1 MESMG
6 QKFRAARE
14 KKKMTVSKAAAFTR
28 IKMQHI
34 EMMENDDFSKM
45 PAPTYAKG
53 FIRIYASFLGLD
65 PVPLVQEYVDQHL
78 NQTEEGARQ
87 PARPS
92 PPVRRE
98 TFVKKDDPAEDA
110 TAASEEHVPRKSIF
124 AAIGPALGKAAKVV
138 LPFIPRLVTAALA
151 VLLLVGIIRCSV
163 NMMSDTD
170 GEGTAPSE
178 MNHTA
183 IMKEPPVRYLEL
195 PASEEPTP

>member
-14 KKKMTVSKAAAFTR
+14 KKKMNVSKAAAFTR

-78 NQTEEGARQ
+78 NQTEEGSRQ

-98 TFVKKDDPAEDA
+98 LAVKQEESTKDETTSPGER
-110 TAASEEHVPRKSIF
+110 TPRKPLF
-124 AAIGPALGKAAKVV
+124 TAIGPALGKAAKII
-138 LPFIPRLVTAALA
+138 LPLIPRLVTAAIA
-151 VLLLVGIIRCSV
+151 VLLLVGVIRCSV
-163 NMMSDTD
+163 NMMADTD
-170 GEGTAPSE
+170 AGASSPSE
-178 MNHTA
+178 MDRTA
-183 IMKEPPVRYLEL
+183 IMKEPPVRYLDL